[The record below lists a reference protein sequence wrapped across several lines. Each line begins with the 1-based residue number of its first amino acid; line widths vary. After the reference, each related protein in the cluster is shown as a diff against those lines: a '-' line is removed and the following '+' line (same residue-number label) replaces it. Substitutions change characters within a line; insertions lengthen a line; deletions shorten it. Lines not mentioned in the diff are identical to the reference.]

1 MWTRT
6 CIERTVC
13 WPMAYM
19 ALNLLGRKTA
29 ADRVL

>member
-1 MWTRT
+1 MLS
-6 CIERTVC
+6 VQSVA